1 LPVSPAQITAAKKR
15 QRHVFSFGILASLI
29 PITCQI
35 LIGFFIAE
43 DGKNDFPRA
52 DYSIVTLNFWVAQ
65 LLLIC
70 IAVASSTLV
79 DFAKFVIDRSV
90 KPDIMTK
97 IFILFLTFVAASVY
111 FSATI
116 LGTGILENS
125 RWPLYLLV
133 PVLII
138 LSYMIDM
145 DLILLEIGA
154 K

>member
-1 LPVSPAQITAAKKR
+1 
-15 QRHVFSFGILASLI
+15 VFSFGILASLI

-35 LIGFFIAE
+35 LIGFFIVE

-52 DYSIVTLNFWVAQ
+52 DYSVVTLNFWVAQ

-90 KPDIMTK
+90 NPNIMTK
-97 IFILFLTFVAASVY
+97 IFILFLMFVVASVY

-116 LGTGILENS
+116 LGTDILVNS

-133 PVLII
+133 PVLIT
-138 LSYMIDM
+138 LCYMIDM
-145 DLILLEIGA
+145 DLILLEVGA